1 MATPTITPFQRVIL
15 VALNRL
21 DKHIYAG
28 QETPAERASR
38 RRSDRMEKAMAIPGQ
53 TRKARRAVKYA
64 TKSIERAAY
73 RRAVKEVSA

>member
-1 MATPTITPFQRVIL
+1 MTKHKINPFQRTIL

-28 QETPAERASR
+28 QETPAERATR
-38 RRSDRMEKAMAIPGQ
+38 RRSDRMEKAMAIPGE

-73 RRAVKEVSA
+73 RRAVKESSK

>member
-1 MATPTITPFQRVIL
+1 MAKPKINPFQRAIL

-28 QETPAERASR
+28 QETPAERATR
-38 RRSDRMEKAMAIPGQ
+38 RRNDRLEKAMAIPGE

-64 TKSIERAAY
+64 TKNIERNAF
-73 RRAVKEVSA
+73 RRAVKEATL

>member
-1 MATPTITPFQRVIL
+1 MATPKINPFQRTIL

-28 QETPAERASR
+28 LETPADRAAR
-38 RRSDRMEKAMAIPGQ
+38 RRSDRLQAALAIPGQ

-73 RRAVKEVSA
+73 RRAIKEASA

>member
-1 MATPTITPFQRVIL
+1 MTLPKINPFQRAIL

-28 QETPAERASR
+28 QETPADRAAR
-38 RRSDRMEKAMAIPGQ
+38 RRSDRLTKAMAIPGQ
-53 TRKARRAVKYA
+53 SRQARRAVKYA

-73 RRAVKEVSA
+73 RRALKEATR